1 MTSPT
6 HDHGPIAVTGAGSGI
21 GAALARR
28 LVTSGHRVFGLDR
41 STSGVPDGAE
51 PVTCDV
57 TDAADVARALGVVEE
72 RVGRGG
78 LAGLAAVAGVPGSAP
93 APVVYAVNI
102 VGLRRCVAAAT
113 PLLASGGAVVLVSSM
128 AGYRGGATPEEV
140 STLLAL
146 DDEALQARLDA
157 AGLDGPGAY
166 QLSKQLV
173 HHLAVDLAAR
183 LHPSGVRAVSL
194 SPGPV
199 ETPILDD
206 FRSTMPT
213 LDEAS
218 RLVGR
223 NARPDEI
230 AAVIEFALSPA
241 ASWLNGID
249 VRLDGGLGALRA
261 RAIGAR

>member
-6 HDHGPIAVTGAGSGI
+6 HGRGPIVVTGAGSGI

-28 LVTSGHRVFGLDR
+28 LVTSGHHVVGVDR
-41 STSGVPDGAE
+41 STYGVPDGAE
-51 PVTCDV
+51 RLACDLA
-57 TDAADVARALGVVEE
+57 DAGEVARAVAAVGDRAGTGGV
-72 RVGRGG
+72 G
-78 LAGLAAVAGVPGSAP
+78 GLAAVAGVPGSAP
-93 APVVYAVNI
+93 PSVVYAVNI
-102 VGLRRCVAAAT
+102 VGLRRFVAATA
-113 PLLASGGAVVLVSSM
+113 PLLAPGSAVVLVSSM
-128 AGYRGGATPEEV
+128 AGYRGAATPDEV
-140 STLLAL
+140 VGYLGL
-146 DDEALQARLDA
+146 DDEELQARLEA
-157 AGLDGPGAY
+157 TGLDGPEAY

-199 ETPILDD
+199 ETPILGD

-223 NARPDEI
+223 NAQPDEI
-230 AAVIEFALSPA
+230 AAVAEFVLSPA
-241 ASWLNGID
+241 ASWLNGLD
-249 VRLDGGLGALRA
+249 VRLDGGLTALRA
-261 RAIGAR
+261 RATT